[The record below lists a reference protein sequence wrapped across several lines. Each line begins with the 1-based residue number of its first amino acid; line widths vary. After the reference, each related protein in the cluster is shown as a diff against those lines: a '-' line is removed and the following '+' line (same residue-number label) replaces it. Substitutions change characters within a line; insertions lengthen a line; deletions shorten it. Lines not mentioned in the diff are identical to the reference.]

1 MSEHESGSR
10 LDAAIDRAVRRM
22 MDAEPP
28 PGLRRRVL
36 ARLEPPAA
44 AIAWWPRLGVAAATM
59 AAIALAVVY
68 MNPGPQRP
76 PPAEPPGVLAEG
88 PIPVMPPPDAV
99 PGAETPPAPS
109 PEAPGPATKPERA
122 PRVERLPDPPRV
134 DDVFGTRPDGRV
146 AAATV
151 DAPALAPAVEPEPLA
166 EIEPL
171 QVPALSATVATEAK
185 GATEAKRADD
195 AQDPPPAQADKPAV
209 SPALAA
215 TNVRVE
221 LTLTEDG
228 EGAAAP
234 KTVSMLV
241 TNRELGRIRSGVSG
255 ASLNV
260 DARPMILDDG
270 RVRVMLTIE
279 YAPGNLSP
287 MSQSMTTVLTSGK
300 PLVVSQSADPK
311 STRRVQAEL
320 TATIVK

>member
-76 PPAEPPGVLAEG
+76 PPAEPPGVVAEASS
-88 PIPVMPPPDAV
+88 PVVPPTDVV
-99 PGAETPPAPS
+99 PGADTPMAPT
-109 PEAPGPATKPERA
+109 PEAPAPATQPERA

-151 DAPALAPAVEPEPLA
+151 DAPAVGPTVEPAPLP

-171 QVPALSATVATEAK
+171 QVPALAATVATEAM
-185 GATEAKRADD
+185 GASA
-195 AQDPPPAQADKPAV
+195 AQDPPLAQADKPAASPV
-209 SPALAA
+209 SAALAA

-228 EGAAAP
+228 EGGAAP

-241 TNRELGRIRSGVSG
+241 TNRELGRIRSGAGGV
-255 ASLNV
+255 SLNV
-260 DARPMILDDG
+260 DARPTILGDG
-270 RVRVMLTIE
+270 RVRVTLTIE
-279 YAPGNLSP
+279 YAPGTLLP

>member
-1 MSEHESGSR
+1 MSKQEPGSR

-22 MDAEPP
+22 LDAEPP

-36 ARLEPPAA
+36 ARLEGPAA
-44 AIAWWPRLGVAAATM
+44 GLAWWPRLGIAAATV

-68 MNPGPQRP
+68 LSPAPDRPAARPADVLTQAPLPILP
-76 PPAEPPGVLAEG
+76 PPEVAPEVETPMAPAA
-88 PIPVMPPPDAV
+88 PAPAT
-99 PGAETPPAPS
+99 GAERT
-109 PEAPGPATKPERA
+109 

-151 DAPALAPAVEPEPLA
+151 DAPGTAAAGETEPLPD
-166 EIEPL
+166 IEPL
-171 QVPALSATVATEAK
+171 QVPALAATVAME
-185 GATEAKRADD
+185 
-195 AQDPPPAQADKPAV
+195 AQDPPPVQADKPAAGPAT
-209 SPALAA
+209 SPALSAI
-215 TNVRVE
+215 NIRVE
-221 LTLTEDG
+221 LTLTEEG

-241 TNRELGRIRSGVSG
+241 TNRELGRIRSGVG
-255 ASLNV
+255 GTSLNV

-270 RVRVMLTIE
+270 RVRVALTIE

-287 MSQSMTTVLTSGK
+287 MSQSVTTVLTSGK
-300 PLVVSQSADPK
+300 PLVVSQSADPR
-311 STRRVQAEL
+311 STRQVQAEL

>member
-22 MDAEPP
+22 MAAEPP

-36 ARLEPPAA
+36 ARLEPTAA

-76 PPAEPPGVLAEG
+76 PPAEAPGVVAEASS
-88 PIPVMPPPDAV
+88 PVMPPPDVTPEADT
-99 PGAETPPAPS
+99 PMTPAAEAPAP
-109 PEAPGPATKPERA
+109 ATQAERA
-122 PRVERLPDPPRV
+122 PRVERLPDPPRM

-151 DAPALAPAVEPEPLA
+151 DAPAVGPRVVPEPLP

-171 QVPALSATVATEAK
+171 QVPALAATVATEAK
-185 GATEAKRADD
+185 GASAI
-195 AQDPPPAQADKPAV
+195 QDPPPAQADKPAA

-241 TNRELGRIRSGVSG
+241 TNGELGRIRSGVG
-255 ASLNV
+255 GVSLNV
-260 DARPMILDDG
+260 DARPTILDDG
-270 RVRVMLTIE
+270 RVRVTLTIE
-279 YAPGNLSP
+279 YAPGNLLP

-311 STRRVQAEL
+311 GTRRVQAEL